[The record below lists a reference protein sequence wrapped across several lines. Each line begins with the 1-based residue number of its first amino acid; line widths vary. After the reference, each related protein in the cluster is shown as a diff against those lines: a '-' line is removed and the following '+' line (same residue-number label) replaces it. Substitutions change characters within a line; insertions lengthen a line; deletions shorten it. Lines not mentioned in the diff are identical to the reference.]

1 MCELVTGN
9 EGRSTEEDSG
19 ADSGAISA
27 STDRIFEILSDAERR
42 HALRCLE
49 TCQNPVALADLA
61 DTVACR
67 KYDEPLSEISPE
79 DVKRVY
85 MQLYYSHVPKL
96 EEAGLVEYDRAANV
110 VSYERYPAVDAEIL
124 ELEMI
129 DELLSYFSPG
139 SVTDDAIGVIEGRDA
154 VIEYGHH
161 LTDAAD
167 DELFLMY
174 ESDELLRSA
183 CLDHV
188 DAALERGV
196 DVALGSK
203 NSEVLERTRDRLPGV
218 TVWEP
223 QLDWWNEPG
232 TYPTVGRLVFAD
244 RERIM
249 LAILKASDLDGTT
262 TEMAIVGEGPENPLV
277 VLVRQLLGP
286 RLDHLDYQSEDFLD
300 DLPFES

>member
-1 MCELVTGN
+1 MNPREERVLRLIADPRNRAILTVLNDAAQPLTVSELLDRLVTA
-9 EGRSTEEDSG
+9 ETEICDSVATE
-19 ADSGAISA
+19 ADRKRIRISLHHN
-27 STDRIFEILSDAERR
+27 RL
-42 HALRCLE
+42 
-49 TCQNPVALADLA
+49 
-61 DTVACR
+61 
-67 KYDEPLSEISPE
+67 
-79 DVKRVY
+79 
-85 MQLYYSHVPKL
+85 PKL

-124 ELEMI
+124 ELELI
-129 DELLSYFSPG
+129 DELLSYFSTG
-139 SVTDDAIGVIEGRDA
+139 SEISGDTIGVIEGRDA
-154 VIEYGHH
+154 VVEYGHH

-174 ESDELLRSA
+174 ESDELLQSA

-188 DAALERGV
+188 DEALERDV

-203 NSEVLERTRDRLPGV
+203 NPAVLERTRDRLPGV

-286 RLDHLDYQSEDFLD
+286 RLDHLDYQCEEFLD